1 MAGVGTEPFQA
12 VGDQL
17 AEASDVLVF
26 CGKNAGDISHG
37 FIVRRAFRMPE
48 CGSGKAFSVRKLCE
62 KLLFG

>member
-1 MAGVGTEPFQA
+1 MAGVGTESFQA

-17 AEASDVLVF
+17 AEASDILVF

-37 FIVRRAFRMPE
+37 LIVRRAFRVPE
-48 CGSGKAFSVRKLCE
+48 CGGRKSFSVRKLSE